1 MDAIITLSVS
11 LLVEALA
18 KLSAA
23 FAAVGLMLA
32 FVGCV
37 PGEATV
43 TAKSSEIDKAMKGE
57 IGWVK
62 VAEHLTN
69 AYENVALTGL
79 TERAYKELKMSPTN
93 HVADAV
99 AELFKGFDELLPLYL
114 HDDETVKYGS
124 SVSNGLV
131 FVWLDAELKVP
142 IAKTNVLAKADLNR
156 ILQLGINAELE
167 VKSYESR
174 EAKKFTT
181 VTTVANAFLFWMMK
195 EDCEKNLKFASDMT
209 FWGLQALTCYEE
221 VISHGVRM
229 EDLSGE
235 FILVKKDKKIRVE
248 RRAGN

>member
-1 MDAIITLSVS
+1 MKKKAV
-11 LLVEALA
+11 VEVVG
-18 KLSAA
+18 AA
-23 FAAVGLMLA
+23 GLMLV

-62 VAEHLTN
+62 VTEHLTN

-79 TERAYKELKMSPTN
+79 TERAYKELKLSPTN

-99 AELFKGFDELLPLYL
+99 ARMFEGFDEFLPPYL
-114 HDDETVKYGS
+114 HDDETVKYGF

-131 FVWLDAELKVP
+131 YVWLDAELKVP

-156 ILQLGINAELE
+156 IMQLGINDKLE

-174 EAKKFTT
+174 EAKKFASMTGL
-181 VTTVANAFLFWMMK
+181 ANAFVDGMAN
-195 EDCEKNLKFASDMT
+195 ENCEKNIGFMT
-209 FWGLQALTCYEE
+209 EMIGCGLEAL
-221 VISHGVRM
+221 ISFESVKSRGVRM

-235 FILVKKDKKIRVE
+235 FILVDKGKEIRVE

>member
-1 MDAIITLSVS
+1 MKKKAV
-11 LLVEALA
+11 VEVVG
-18 KLSAA
+18 AA
-23 FAAVGLMLA
+23 GLMLA

-62 VAEHLTN
+62 VTEHLTN

-79 TERAYKELKMSPTN
+79 TERAYKELKLSPTN

-99 AELFKGFDELLPLYL
+99 ARMFEGFDEFLPPYL
-114 HDDETVKYGS
+114 HDDETVKYGF

-131 FVWLDAELKVP
+131 YVWLDAELRVP
-142 IAKTNVLAKADLNR
+142 IAKTNVLVKADLNR
-156 ILQLGINAELE
+156 ILQLGINDKLE

-174 EAKKFTT
+174 EAKKFT
-181 VTTVANAFLFWMMK
+181 AMRMLFSEFIDEMTK
-195 EDCEKNLKFASDMT
+195 EGCGKSLEFGTSML
-209 FWGLQALTCYEE
+209 WGIGTLAYFEA

-235 FILVKKDKKIRVE
+235 FILVEKDKKIRVE
-248 RRAGN
+248 KRAIN